1 MSHKV
6 LTKLILRQNR
16 TGLQLD
22 AFIETGASQE
32 DICAIRNLK

>member
-1 MSHKV
+1 MSHIVPCYYLK
-6 LTKLILRQNR
+6 QNR
-16 TGLQLD
+16 TVLQLD